1 MWDKTRFINEVSA
14 QINMPFTK
22 DQSLAIEQI
31 YHFLFNGGPQ
41 SVFILKGYAGT
52 GKTTLM
58 GCLIR
63 WFHSVDRKTVLLAPT
78 GRSAKVLAA
87 HSGYPASTIHR
98 RIYSVKDDGS
108 GRMSMELM
116 ANKSERTIFIVDEAS
131 MIGDA
136 SQSDGYFNRS
146 LIHDLIA
153 YVNSGEKCRL
163 ILIGDDAQLPPV
175 GMDLSPALDKNEL
188 SQITMRPVF
197 DYTLREVVRQDK
209 ASLILENATKLR
221 EDIASEQWERLSLLT
236 DRNRDVTILEQDEL
250 EDELNNAFNP
260 DTNEALIICR
270 SNKDANQFNLQIRVR
285 IFDRQQI
292 IESGDR
298 LMVVKN
304 NYHWK
309 IPGRRQNFLANGD
322 MLNIDRVYAIT
333 EYGEFQFAEC
343 QVSLVDEEIGSFNLI
358 LLLNSLQFE
367 GPNLPAKELKRLRQ
381 TMIDSGGL
389 DPNESFEKFFQN
401 PYFNAVQVKYAYA
414 VTCHKSQGG
423 QWSKIFLFQGYLTD
437 EMLNKALYRWIY
449 TAITRA
455 TSHLHLI
462 GFHPKFLESN

>member
-153 YVNSGEKCRL
+153 YVKFE
-163 ILIGDDAQLPPV
+163 LP
-175 GMDLSPALDKNEL
+175 
-188 SQITMRPVF
+188 
-197 DYTLREVVRQDK
+197 
-209 ASLILENATKLR
+209 
-221 EDIASEQWERLSLLT
+221 
-236 DRNRDVTILEQDEL
+236 
-250 EDELNNAFNP
+250 
-260 DTNEALIICR
+260 
-270 SNKDANQFNLQIRVR
+270 
-285 IFDRQQI
+285 
-292 IESGDR
+292 
-298 LMVVKN
+298 
-304 NYHWK
+304 
-309 IPGRRQNFLANGD
+309 
-322 MLNIDRVYAIT
+322 
-333 EYGEFQFAEC
+333 
-343 QVSLVDEEIGSFNLI
+343 
-358 LLLNSLQFE
+358 
-367 GPNLPAKELKRLRQ
+367 
-381 TMIDSGGL
+381 
-389 DPNESFEKFFQN
+389 
-401 PYFNAVQVKYAYA
+401 
-414 VTCHKSQGG
+414 
-423 QWSKIFLFQGYLTD
+423 
-437 EMLNKALYRWIY
+437 
-449 TAITRA
+449 
-455 TSHLHLI
+455 
-462 GFHPKFLESN
+462 